1 MVAEGKEGLLDLA
14 SNIMTSINGSPSQSG
29 RNQGPLWFG
38 LGADNI
44 RFFAREDS
52 TSRGTSCHGSVNTR

>member
-44 RFFAREDS
+44 RSLRERTARADGRHA
-52 TSRGTSCHGSVNTR
+52 TDV